1 MLAILAQGDPP
12 TAVFCAN
19 DEMAIGAM
27 KAARERGMTLP
38 RDLSLVGFDD
48 IGFAA
53 YSTPALSTV
62 SQPREEIGAQSMRLM
77 LAILQQR
84 RPDQCRVVLQH
95 TLVLR
100 ESTAKPRHLR
110 SPASRAGLHPGGG
123 T

>member
-53 YSTPALSTV
+53 YATPALSTV
-62 SQPREEIGAQSMRLM
+62 RQPREQIGEQAMRLM
-77 LAILQQR
+77 LDILQQR
-84 RPDQCRVVLQH
+84 GTIPAKVVLPH
-95 TLVLR
+95 ALVLR
-100 ESTAKPRHLR
+100 ASTAKPLR
-110 SPASRAGLHPGGG
+110 D
-123 T
+123 